1 MPAGW
6 QDLQGA
12 MDVET
17 VAVAAALA
25 LVAVSLILALGRGH
39 RRLAIV
45 AVLALAVAGAGTAML
60 VRVPPL
66 TEADVPL
73 RPIAVPENGFVS
85 SRACRSCHPH
95 EYSAWH
101 DSYHRRMTQVATPE
115 TVLGDFDAVTLEYHG
130 DTYVLGHDNEIFW
143 FDLLSTAPDGE
154 PRRMRRPI
162 LLSTGSHHMQA
173 YWYPVGKGRAMEFFA
188 FVFLIPE
195 QRWVPRESIFLQPT
209 VAVGAALRP
218 PTEFEEWQN
227 NRRWNHSCLHCHTT
241 DGQPRFPEVD
251 TRVAEFGIACE
262 ACHGPGEEHVE
273 RNRDPL
279 RRYRLHLGGEPDPTI
294 LDPSNL
300 AAERGS
306 QVCGVCHGV
315 NYPRGD
321 QTQADF
327 AGGHS
332 YRPGADLEATR
343 LICRP
348 DDSEAGREPC
358 PDLVLE
364 QRFWS
369 DGMLRVSG
377 REYNGLIESP
387 CFRGGEL
394 SCFSCHRMHQGKN
407 DLRPR
412 SEWAADQLTAEIED
426 NSACLQCHHGFAET
440 AALTAHTRHLPGS
453 TGSQCYNCHMPY
465 TSYGLLKALRSHQV
479 DSPSVSV
486 SLATGRPNACNQCHL
501 DQTLAWTSRHLG
513 DWYGQPLA
521 DLGDVERAVP
531 ASLIWLLSGDAGQ
544 RALMAWSLGWEPARQ
559 ASGSHWMAPFLA
571 QLLVDPYDAVRIV
584 AGRSLATQPG
594 FEDFD
599 YDATA
604 APGELVETARRV
616 HGIWAALPPPVGQAA
631 DAWALLDDP
640 QGLLEDDVFAALL
653 ARRDDRV
660 VILAE

>member
-1 MPAGW
+1 
-6 QDLQGA
+6 

-17 VAVAAALA
+17 VAVAAVLAAVALWMA
-25 LVAVSLILALGRGH
+25 RSLRPGR
-39 RRLAIV
+39 RRLAAIV
-45 AVLALAVAGAGTAML
+45 TVPVLLAAGASTAML
-60 VRVPPL
+60 TRTPP
-66 TEADVPL
+66 TAEAAVPL
-73 RPIAVPENGFVS
+73 RPIAVPGEGFVT
-85 SRACRSCHPH
+85 SRACRSCHPR

-115 TVLGDFDAVTLEYHG
+115 TVLGDFDGVELEYHG
-130 DTYVLGHDNEIFW
+130 STYVLGHDDEISW
-143 FDLLSTAPDGE
+143 FDLISTDPGGE
-154 PRRMRRPI
+154 PRRIRRPI
-162 LLSTGSHHMQA
+162 LLTTGSHHMQA
-173 YWYPVGKGRAMEFFA
+173 YWYPVGQGRAMEFFA
-188 FVFLIPE
+188 FVYLLPE

-209 VAVGAALRP
+209 VAVDEPLRR
-218 PTEFEEWQN
+218 PTEFEQWQN

-241 DGQPRFPEVD
+241 GGEPRFPEID

-262 ACHGPGEEHVE
+262 ACHGPGAEHVE

-279 RRYRLHLGGEPDPTI
+279 RRYRLHLGAEPDPTI
-294 LDPSNL
+294 LDPSDL

-321 QTQADF
+321 QVQADF
-327 AGGHS
+327 VTGHS
-332 YRPGADLEATR
+332 YRPGGDLTATR
-343 LICRP
+343 LVCRP
-348 DDSEAGREPC
+348 DDEDAGREPC

-377 REYNGLIESP
+377 REYNGMLESP

-394 SCFSCHRMHQGKN
+394 SCFSCHRLHQGE
-407 DLRPR
+407 DDPRPR
-412 SEWAADQLTAEIED
+412 SAWADDQLDPQMTGNA
-426 NSACLQCHHGFAET
+426 ACLQCHGGFAD
-440 AALTAHTRHLPGS
+440 AGALAAHTRHAPES
-453 TGSQCYNCHMPY
+453 SGSQCYNCHMPY

-479 DSPSVSV
+479 DSPSVAV
-486 SLATGRPNACNQCHL
+486 SLETGRPNACNQCHL
-501 DQTLAWTSRHLG
+501 DKTLAWSAGRLE
-513 DWYGQPLA
+513 DWYGMPA
-521 DLGDVERAVP
+521 PALGEVERGVP

-559 ASGSHWMAPFLA
+559 ASGTHWMAPFLA

-584 AGRSLATQPG
+584 AGRSLSTQPG

-604 APGELVETARRV
+604 DPGTRLAAARRAR
-616 HGIWAALPPPVGQAA
+616 GIWAALPPPADRAA

-640 QGLLEDDVFAALL
+640 QGVLPEDVFAGLL

>member
-1 MPAGW
+1 MPASW
-6 QDLQGA
+6 QDLQWL
-12 MDVET
+12 MDVEA
-17 VAVAAALA
+17 VAVALVLAA
-25 LVAVSLILALGRGH
+25 VAVWLARSLGPGR
-39 RRLAIV
+39 RRLAAIAAALVMV
-45 AVLALAVAGAGTAML
+45 AAGAGTAML
-60 VRVPPL
+60 TRTPPV

-115 TVLGDFDAVTLEYHG
+115 TVLGDFGEVTLEYHG
-130 DTYVLGHDNEIFW
+130 DTYVLGHDDEIFW
-143 FDLLSTAPDGE
+143 FDLITTDADGE
-154 PRRMRRPI
+154 PRRIRRPI

-188 FVFLIPE
+188 FVYLIPE

-209 VAVGAALRP
+209 VAVDAVLRR

-279 RRYRLHLGGEPDPTI
+279 RRYRLHLSGEPDPTI
-294 LDPSNL
+294 LDPSDL

-321 QTQADF
+321 QVKADF
-327 AGGHS
+327 ATGHS

-348 DDSEAGREPC
+348 DDADAGREPC

-394 SCFSCHRMHQGKN
+394 SCFSCHRMHQG
-407 DLRPR
+407 
-412 SEWAADQLTAEIED
+412 
-426 NSACLQCHHGFAET
+426 
-440 AALTAHTRHLPGS
+440 
-453 TGSQCYNCHMPY
+453 
-465 TSYGLLKALRSHQV
+465 
-479 DSPSVSV
+479 
-486 SLATGRPNACNQCHL
+486 
-501 DQTLAWTSRHLG
+501 
-513 DWYGQPLA
+513 
-521 DLGDVERAVP
+521 
-531 ASLIWLLSGDAGQ
+531 
-544 RALMAWSLGWEPARQ
+544 
-559 ASGSHWMAPFLA
+559 
-571 QLLVDPYDAVRIV
+571 
-584 AGRSLATQPG
+584 
-594 FEDFD
+594 
-599 YDATA
+599 
-604 APGELVETARRV
+604 
-616 HGIWAALPPPVGQAA
+616 
-631 DAWALLDDP
+631 
-640 QGLLEDDVFAALL
+640 EDDV
-653 ARRDDRV
+653 
-660 VILAE
+660 